1 LSALLSGRLLTVLL
15 ALSAAIFSG
24 IEGVFM
30 NYDFSDL
37 FILLFGI
44 LLLSLYLYIFFKGF

>member
-1 LSALLSGRLLTVLL
+1 LSGRLLIVLL
-15 ALSAAIFSG
+15 ALSAAVFSG

-37 FILLFGI
+37 FMLLFGI